1 MVNDTLRQ
9 AIWYTD
15 TISFKSDTAYYVN
28 SNRSVIN
35 IIYPYKIYKILTIK
49 KTI

>member
-28 SNRSVIN
+28 SNGSVVN
-35 IIYPYKIYKILTIK
+35 VIYPYRIYKTY
-49 KTI
+49 